1 MIDFLDISGKHFLI
15 TGATGGI
22 GSSCAKLLSK
32 HGAKLTLTGRN
43 EEKLKELA
51 SNCNSE
57 VTIITAD
64 LTSPDDLKA
73 IAGDIENVDGFVH
86 CAGIVKPMP
95 IKFIQEKHYH
105 KVFDINYKSAVLLTG
120 QLLKQKKVNKE
131 SSMIFL
137 SSISSKFP
145 YLGGALYVS
154 SKAALEAFTKTLAI
168 EHSNLLRANIISPAL
183 VQTPIFEETK
193 RATGEDEMNK
203 YEEQY
208 LLGFGQPE
216 DVSNACAF
224 LLSGKS
230 KWITGENIV
239 MDGGLTIGSKK

>member
-22 GSSCAKLLSK
+22 GSSCAKLLSM

-43 EEKLKELA
+43 EEKLNELA
-51 SNCNSE
+51 LACANE
-57 VTIITAD
+57 VTIAVAD
-64 LTSPDDLKA
+64 LTSPDDLKDVTRN
-73 IAGDIENVDGFVH
+73 ISNIDGFVH

-105 KVFDINYKSAVLLTG
+105 EVFDINYKSAVLLTG
-120 QLLKQKKVNKE
+120 QLLKQKKVNKG
-131 SSMIFL
+131 SSMVFI

-168 EHSNLLRANIISPAL
+168 EHSKLLRANIVSPAL
-183 VQTPIFEETK
+183 VKTPIFEETK

-216 DVSNACAF
+216 DVSNTCAF
-224 LLSGKS
+224 LLSGRS
-230 KWITGENIV
+230 KWITGENII